1 MTNTLS
7 LRSLDIPSI
16 HKFGIGFDTMFDEL
30 MRATAQQSN
39 TNYPPYNVIKF
50 GENDYIIEMAVAGFK
65 REEINIELE
74 NDVLTIRGAK
84 RDQKA
89 DTPHY
94 LYHGLSARGFQR
106 QFTLHSDLIVKDAQL
121 EDGILKVLILH
132 VVPENKKPK
141 QIKIN

>member
-1 MTNTLS
+1 MTFDVKLLNRGL
-7 LRSLDIPSI
+7 L
-16 HKFGIGFDTMFDEL
+16 GFDEFFQAYERRHANQL
-30 MRATAQQSN
+30 N
-39 TNYPPYNVIKF
+39 TNYPPYNIIKF

-65 REEINIELE
+65 REEIAIELE

>member
-1 MTNTLS
+1 MTNF
-7 LRSLDIPSI
+7 DI
-16 HKFGIGFDTMFDEL
+16 KLLNRALVGFDHFFNNFET
-30 MRATAQQSN
+30 RHANQVN

-65 REEINIELE
+65 RDEITIELE
-74 NDVLTIRGAK
+74 NDVLSIRGVK
-84 RDQKA
+84 RDQKE
-89 DTPHY
+89 DTTQY
-94 LYHGLSARGFQR
+94 LYHGLGARGFCR
-106 QFTLHSDLIVKDAQL
+106 QFTLHNDLIVKDAQL

>member
-1 MTNTLS
+1 MTNFDVKL
-7 LRSLDIPSI
+7 LNRALV
-16 HKFGIGFDTMFDEL
+16 GFDDFFHAFETRHANQL
-30 MRATAQQSN
+30 N

-65 REEINIELE
+65 HEEITIELE
-74 NDVLTIRGAK
+74 NDVLSIRGVK
-84 RDQKA
+84 RDQKV
-89 DTPHY
+89 DTTQY
-94 LYHGLSARGFQR
+94 IYHGLGARGFQR
-106 QFTLHSDLIVKDAQL
+106 QFTLHNDLVVKDANL